1 MGPLARLAV
10 ACARRPWIALT
21 AWALLV
27 GIAIATAFFGVTG
40 QGLFERLQGEAPST
54 VAESTDAD
62 NLLAG
67 DGEDMATVTL
77 LVHGLDPEDLGP
89 AIAALEDDVATV
101 DGATLINPLIA
112 PEVPEFATLLSDDGE
127 GVLLPVTV
135 GVDDEDAVVEV
146 LTEARDELRAD
157 FPEATIEVGSGDLL
171 VDSIVGISQSDLG
184 RGEAVAL
191 PVALLVMLIVFG
203 GFIAAGIPLL
213 GAIISIIGAFGALLG
228 ATYLLDI
235 DTTVVN
241 VVSAVGLGLS
251 IDYGLLLVSRFR
263 EEYRA
268 REQSRENL
276 LAAVAKMAASAGRTV
291 LYSGITFATA
301 SISLLVF
308 EPRIVRAIGVG
319 ALAVTLVAIASAL
332 TLIPALIG
340 VSGNKLR
347 RPGVLTRIPLL
358 GRAASRFGDVAPTE
372 GFFSRLT
379 RAVQRHPAIITIVAV
394 LALAA
399 IAVPALS
406 LRIANTSVDVTPES
420 STQYTFVTTL
430 NEEFP
435 FAASP
440 RVLLVTETEEDAL
453 AWSQQVREIDN
464 VKAVAA
470 PLERGDGWS
479 ALVQLEPKD
488 GVDVVK
494 QIRADRPDFTALV
507 TGTDA
512 RTMDFSDSLV
522 KGMPWALLIVILGT
536 FAMLF
541 LMTGS
546 IVVPLK
552 ALLMSTLSLGG
563 SLGILVW
570 GFQWGNFAGIMNFDA
585 SQVIGVDVLV
595 LVLTLAFGFGLAM
608 DYEMF
613 ILSRIKE
620 AWDSGVTPREAI
632 ARGLQRSGRII
643 TSAGLIIV
651 VVFTGFAT
659 GDLMV
664 IKQLGVALAI
674 AVILDATLVRCVL
687 VPAFMT
693 WQQNIMW
700 WAPRWMKKLHA
711 RFGIRDA

>member
-21 AWALLV
+21 AWVLV
-27 GIAIATAFFGVTG
+27 VGLAIVTAFFGVTG
-40 QGLFERLQGEAPST
+40 ESLFQRLSGDAPKT
-54 VAESTDAD
+54 TGESTDAD

-67 DGEDMATVTL
+67 DDEGMATVTL
-77 LVHGLDPEDLGP
+77 LIHDIDLDELGP
-89 AIAALEDDVATV
+89 FIETLGDDIDAI
-101 DGATLINPLIA
+101 DGATLINPLVA
-112 PEVPEFATLLSDDGE
+112 PDEPRLATLLSEDDR

-135 GVDDEDAVVEV
+135 DEENQEPVVTA
-146 LTEARDELRAD
+146 LTEARDTLRDD
-157 FPEATIEVGSGDLL
+157 FPDATIEVGSADLL
-171 VDSIVGISQSDLG
+171 VDSIVGLTGSDLQ
-184 RGEAVAL
+184 RGESVAL
-191 PVALLVMLIVFG
+191 PIALLVMLIVFG

-213 GAIISIIGAFGALLG
+213 GAILAIIGAFGVLLG
-228 ATYLLDI
+228 VTYVLDI
-235 DTTVVN
+235 DATVVN

-268 REQSRENL
+268 MDPSRENL
-276 LAAVAKMAASAGRTV
+276 LAAVARTAQTAGRTV

-301 SISLLVF
+301 SVALLVF
-308 EPRIVRAIGVG
+308 EPRVVRAIGAG
-319 ALAVTLVAIASAL
+319 ALAVTIVAIASAL
-332 TLIPALIG
+332 TLIPALLG
-340 VSGNKLR
+340 ASGNKLR
-347 RPGVLTRIPLL
+347 RPGSLTHIPLI
-358 GRAASRFGDVAPTE
+358 GRLFGRFGDVAPTE
-372 GFFSRLT
+372 GFFSKLT
-379 RAVQRHPAIITIVAV
+379 RQVQKHPAIITV
-394 LALAA
+394 LAALALVA
-399 IAVPALS
+399 FAAPALS
-406 LRIANTSVDVTPES
+406 LRIANTTEDVTPTS
-420 STQYTFVTTL
+420 STQYDFVTTTQ
-430 NEEFP
+430 NEFP

-440 RVLLVTETEEDAL
+440 RVLLVTETEDDAITWSRQVEDLDAV
-453 AWSQQVREIDN
+453 Q
-464 VKAVAA
+464 AVAA
-470 PLERGDGWS
+470 PLESGDGWS
-479 ALVQLEPKD
+479 ALVQLEPHD
-488 GVDVVK
+488 GVDVV
-494 QIRADRPDFTALV
+494 QQVRSDRPEFTALV

-512 RTMDFSDSLV
+512 RTMDFTDSLV
-522 KGMPWALLIVILGT
+522 TSTPWALLIVVLGT
-536 FAMLF
+536 ITMLF

-546 IVVPLK
+546 LIVPLK

-570 GFQWGNFAGIMNFDA
+570 GFQWGNFAGLMNFDA
-585 SQVIGVDVLV
+585 SQVNGVDVLV

-620 AWDSGVTPREAI
+620 TVDAGVPPREAI

-643 TSAGLIIV
+643 TSAALIIV

-674 AVILDATLVRCVL
+674 AVILDATLVRCIL

-700 WAPRWMKKLHA
+700 WAPRWMKRVHA
-711 RFGIRDA
+711 RFGLRDA